1 MSSKRLLG
9 RVLGG
14 LLAFSALASAQTQNL
29 TSVKVDG
36 IALDGVI
43 GYRLEF
49 NRQPTLTT
57 DSRRLDLSYS
67 PNQRTLFLS
76 VTQTGLKGL
85 QDWLNQATS
94 GGTPTAKA
102 VTVTSKNL
110 TGDVLVSWQLS
121 GVVPTTLSQ
130 ASASAGSDITA
141 TLEFV
146 FEQMQLM
153 DPGGK

>member
-9 RVLGG
+9 CLLGG
-14 LLAFSALASAQTQNL
+14 LLAFSALASAQPQNP
-29 TSVKVDG
+29 TTVKVDG
-36 IALDGVI
+36 VALDGVI
-43 GYRLEF
+43 GYRVEF
-49 NRQPTLTT
+49 NRQPTVTT

-76 VTQTGLKGL
+76 VTQSGLKGL

-102 VTVTSKNL
+102 VTLTSKNL
-110 TGDVLVSWQLS
+110 TGDVLVSWQLT

-130 ASASAGSDITA
+130 ASASVGSDISA

-146 FEQMQLM
+146 FEQMQLV